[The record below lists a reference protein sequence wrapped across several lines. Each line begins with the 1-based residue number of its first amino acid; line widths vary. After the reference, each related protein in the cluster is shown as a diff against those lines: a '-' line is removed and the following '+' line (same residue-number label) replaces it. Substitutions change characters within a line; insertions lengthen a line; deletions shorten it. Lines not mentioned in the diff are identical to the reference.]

1 MKQGVRLAIYSE
13 ANIVKNR
20 YTNKCNV
27 EEILGIFNLRQYND
41 IISESNADTENV
53 KFVVNRIYSIR
64 NSSVYA

>member
-27 EEILGIFNLRQYND
+27 EEIPGIFNLNE
-41 IISESNADTENV
+41 IISESNSDTENV
-53 KFVVNRIYSIR
+53 QFVVNRIY
-64 NSSVYA
+64 